1 VLAVRARAV
10 AYTLRV
16 TTEHKPDRSADI
28 KRFRLNLKEEVDG
41 AALYRL
47 LAQAEKDP
55 HLRTVYERLA
65 ESEDRH
71 LALWEKKLREAG
83 ATVPAFKPSFRVK
96 VIGWLARRLGTSAVS
111 PIVTRMEV
119 AATGMYDSQPEAVE
133 AHLPADERSHAR
145 LFREI
150 STGSRAG
157 RATVDIARI
166 EGRHRGASGNALRAA
181 VLGAND
187 GLVSNLSLVMG
198 VAGADPGRDVVLL
211 SGIAGLLAG
220 SLSMALG
227 EWISVRSSTEALE
240 RQLAIE
246 KDELENMPEEE
257 EAELTLIYQA
267 KWLTEADARATA
279 KRIISNPD
287 VALSTLAREELG
299 MTEGESG
306 GAWVAAV
313 TSFLTFSV
321 GAILPVLPWLIF
333 SGFTGIAVSAAAS
346 GVGLFLV
353 GSIITLYTGKGV
365 LFSGMRMLGFGLAA
379 AAITFGIG
387 KLIGVSTGV

>member
-1 VLAVRARAV
+1 M
-10 AYTLRV
+10 
-16 TTEHKPDRSADI
+16 TTEPKPDRAADI
-28 KRFRLNLKEEVDG
+28 KRYRSNLKEEVDG

-47 LAQAEKDP
+47 LAEAEKNP

-65 ESEDRH
+65 VSEDRH
-71 LALWEKKLREAG
+71 LDLWARKLQEAG
-83 ATVPAFKPSFRVK
+83 AEVPAFKPSFRVK
-96 VIGWLARRLGTSAVS
+96 VIGWLARRFGTAAVS

-119 AATGMYDSQPEAVE
+119 AATGMYDNQPEALE
-133 AHLPADERSHAR
+133 EHLPADERSHAR

-150 STGSRAG
+150 SSGSRAS
-157 RATVDIARI
+157 RVSVDIARI
-166 EGRHRGASGNALRAA
+166 EGRHRSANGNALRAA

-211 SGIAGLLAG
+211 SGVAGLLAG

-246 KDELENMPEEE
+246 KEELENMPEEE

-267 KWLTEADARATA
+267 KGLTEADARATA
-279 KRIISNPD
+279 KRIISNPEI
-287 VALSTLAREELG
+287 ALSTLAREELG
-299 MTEGESG
+299 MTEEESG
-306 GAWVAAV
+306 SAWVAAI

-321 GAILPVLPWLIF
+321 GAVLPVLPWFVL
-333 SGFTGIAVSAAAS
+333 SGSTGIAVSAAAS

-353 GSIITLYTGKGV
+353 GTIITLYTGKGV

>member
-1 VLAVRARAV
+1 MT
-10 AYTLRV
+10 YTLRV
-16 TTEHKPDRSADI
+16 TTEHQPDRSADI
-28 KRFRLNLKEEVDG
+28 KRYRSNLKEEVDG

-47 LAQAEKDP
+47 LAEAEKNP

-65 ESEDRH
+65 VSEDRH
-71 LALWEKKLREAG
+71 LDLWARKLQEAG
-83 ATVPAFKPSFRVK
+83 AEVPEFKPSFRVK
-96 VIGWLARRLGTSAVS
+96 VIGWLARRFGTAAVS

-119 AATGMYDSQPEAVE
+119 AATGMYDDQPEAVE
-133 AHLPADERSHAR
+133 EHLPADERSHAR

-150 STGSRAG
+150 SSGSRAG
-157 RATVDIARI
+157 SGTVDIARV

-211 SGIAGLLAG
+211 SGVAGLLAG

-227 EWISVRSSTEALE
+227 EWISVRSSAEALE

-246 KDELENMPEEE
+246 KEELENMPEEE

-267 KWLTEADARATA
+267 KGFTEADARSTA
-279 KRIISNPD
+279 RRIISNPEI
-287 VALSTLAREELG
+287 ALSTLAREELG
-299 MTEGESG
+299 MTEDDHGS
-306 GAWVAAV
+306 AWVAAI
-313 TSFLTFSV
+313 TSFLTFSA
-321 GAILPVLPWLIF
+321 GAILPVLPWLVF
-333 SGFTGIAVSAAAS
+333 SDTNGIAVSAAAS
-346 GVGLFLV
+346 GVGLFFV
-353 GSIITLYTGKGV
+353 GTIITLFTGKGV